1 VRTIAIWMRNLPS
14 ERGEDA
20 AAGAAAGAGAD
31 VLAVTVLPPPRTS
44 VLLDQALVAGRGGD
58 RAGSIDAVVAAGGVG
73 CCSLEEEPPPNS
85 DEKALPKLQPLD
97 SLGAAEGDPSSES
110 PPAEA
115 VRVPAEGIAGAT
127 GSPVSL
133 RPASW

>member
-1 VRTIAIWMRNLPS
+1 SACVRTIAIWIRNLPS
-14 ERGEDA
+14 ERGGDA
-20 AAGAAAGAGAD
+20 AAGAG

-44 VLLDQALVAGRGGD
+44 VLLDQALMAGRGGD
-58 RAGSIDAVVAAGGVG
+58 RAGSIDAVVAGGVG
-73 CCSLEEEPPPNS
+73 CCSLEDEPPPKS
-85 DEKALPKLQPLD
+85 DEKGLPKLQPLD
-97 SLGAAEGDPSSES
+97 SLGGAAADGDPSSES
-110 PPAEA
+110 PLAEA